1 MAWNLVSSTPAKAKY
16 GRFDACIATRPARWS
31 VEEPKRELRGFERE
45 LRAAGATAGVVETYV
60 TEESFTAKVID
71 RGGRK
76 GRYFWAPSREVA
88 VAEFGAEPCR
98 HRADPV

>member
-1 MAWNLVSSTPAKAKY
+1 LRSRSGNSEGSRGNSAPL
-16 GRFDACIATRPARWS
+16 GLRPPS
-31 VEEPKRELRGFERE
+31 
-45 LRAAGATAGVVETYV
+45 VETYV